1 MTDVDS
7 ELTLLHRISG
17 KLPYLATSLRRV
29 AETILADPDRAQ
41 SFTISELAMH
51 ADVAESTVSRFVREL
66 GLQGYKQLLRGLTE
80 AQAAAGVARR
90 NGYDGSTQLIYEGV
104 AREDEVPTIV
114 GKVARSSIQALQLTA
129 EHQDAEAISRAVELI
144 DQARVI
150 VFICMGSSS
159 IAAEEAVM
167 RFTRAGR
174 KCLLF
179 RDQTLQVMIASIL
192 DSEDVVIALSDSGQS
207 TSVMEAL
214 DLANERGAKTIAITS
229 DPNSPVAR
237 IAGLSLFTSNV
248 PSGGELYGESVTSK
262 WAQLLVVD
270 ILYAAYAAEHYDE
283 TVASLE
289 VTWRNAI
296 RQSRATQSS
305 PGELGRESSATTELP
320 VTDSAGAHSAE

>member
-7 ELTLLHRISG
+7 DLTLLHRISG

-41 SFTISELAMH
+41 SFTISELAIH

-90 NGYDGSTQLIYEGV
+90 NGYDGSTQLVYEGV

-129 EHQDAEAISRAVELI
+129 EHQDAEAISRAVRLI
-144 DQARVI
+144 DDARVI

-192 DSEDVVIALSDSGQS
+192 DAEDLVIAISDSGQS

-229 DPNSPVAR
+229 DPDSPVAR

-296 RQSRATQSS
+296 RQSRATQTS
-305 PGELGRESSATTELP
+305 PEDEPVEPQPAETAAESS
-320 VTDSAGAHSAE
+320 DSS